1 MSEILSQFFL
11 FVSDVPPVSIIGFTR
26 TDGTGTYGL
35 EEYYNDVLSGVNG
48 RQYGYIDGDDNLQR
62 TLDLMDRP
70 GTLICFDFQA
80 DVLRRYC
87 GSRVR
92 FQTIDFTKFEGRLFP

>member
-1 MSEILSQFFL
+1 MKKFFQSKGFIVSALAVLCVAILGICW
-11 FVSDVPPVSIIGFTR
+11 FVSRDRTEEFRPNESPPSSCLLYTSPRITR
-26 TDGTGTYGL
+26 FST
-35 EEYYNDVLSGVNG
+35 S
-48 RQYGYIDGDDNLQR
+48 
-62 TLDLMDRP
+62 LDLMERP